1 MTNNER
7 LKFSELADTISKL
20 GQDITELSDYGE
32 ENLVGG
38 ETFALAFS
46 YLYKLFKE
54 EAETK
59 QILKEHGAITTKCA
73 RELLIREGYTANDF
87 SIIWDYLANL
97 SNYTVYADMDFSEGD
112 YQSKTRDLIDLLVA
126 IDTRFKTS
134 LWAGLFLIIFLSEGV

>member
-1 MTNNER
+1 MLINR
-7 LKFSELADTISKL
+7 VKFSELTTAVAEL
-20 GQDITELSDYGE
+20 GYNVSTSE
-32 ENLVGG
+32 EGVGL
-38 ETFALAFS
+38 FAVAFS

-87 SIIWDYLANL
+87 SIIWDYLTNL

-112 YQSKTRDLIDLLVA
+112 YQLKTRDLIDLLVA
-126 IDTRFKTS
+126 IDTRFKTR
-134 LWAGLFLIIFLSEGV
+134 LWAGLFLIIFLSKGC